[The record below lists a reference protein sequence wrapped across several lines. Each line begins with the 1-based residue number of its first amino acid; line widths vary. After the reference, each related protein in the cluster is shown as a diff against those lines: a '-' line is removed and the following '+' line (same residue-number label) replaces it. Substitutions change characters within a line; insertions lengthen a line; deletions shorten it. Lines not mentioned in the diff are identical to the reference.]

1 MTWYCDQCGSPLK
14 EHGVYCSKCG
24 AKCDLPPEKNEP
36 VEEQV
41 NNAVNDN
48 TEHINEN
55 VNETVNNTTN
65 KWVNNTNNVN
75 VSFDF
80 NNIDW
85 NIVIKYSIVGTILSL
100 LLGVIFFSLFYG
112 NGMVLY
118 SFIIGLIIS
127 VLLSMYAGNNTIA
140 LIVIGPICGYIGSVY
155 LRDKIN
161 FPIIN
166 QYLGE

>member
-1 MTWYCDQCGSPLK
+1 MFLFNWKQIQY
-14 EHGVYCSKCG
+14 Y
-24 AKCDLPPEKNEP
+24 
-36 VEEQV
+36 
-41 NNAVNDN
+41 
-48 TEHINEN
+48 
-55 VNETVNNTTN
+55 
-65 KWVNNTNNVN
+65 TNNVN

-112 NGMVLY
+112 NGMALY
-118 SFIIGLIIS
+118 GFIIALIIS
-127 VLLSMYAGNNTIA
+127 VLLFTSHIKDKTNAIVVGLAIGLLTSLLQSTVLSMFYGAIISSLLSMYGGNNTFA
-140 LIVIGPICGYIGSVY
+140 FIVIGPICGYIGSVY

-161 FPIIN
+161 FPVIN

>member
-1 MTWYCDQCGSPLK
+1 M
-14 EHGVYCSKCG
+14 
-24 AKCDLPPEKNEP
+24 
-36 VEEQV
+36 
-41 NNAVNDN
+41 
-48 TEHINEN
+48 
-55 VNETVNNTTN
+55 NNTTN
-65 KWVNNTNNVN
+65 KGVNNTNNVN

-127 VLLSMYAGNNTIA
+127 VLSYFCKNT
-140 LIVIGPICGYIGSVY
+140 PTS
-155 LRDKIN
+155 
-161 FPIIN
+161 
-166 QYLGE
+166 

>member
-1 MTWYCDQCGSPLK
+1 M
-14 EHGVYCSKCG
+14 
-24 AKCDLPPEKNEP
+24 
-36 VEEQV
+36 
-41 NNAVNDN
+41 
-48 TEHINEN
+48 
-55 VNETVNNTTN
+55 NNTTN
-65 KWVNNTNNVN
+65 KGVNNTNNVN

-112 NGMVLY
+112 NGMALY

-127 VLLSMYAGNNTIA
+127 VLLFTFHIKDKTNAVVVGLAVGLLTSFLQSTVLSMFYGAIISSLLSMYAGNNTIA

-155 LRDKIN
+155 LRNKIN